1 MVAALPEVAERNN
14 LLRKQ
19 ACASIGPDH
28 PIRELCQ
35 WRDKASKPQLKHL
48 KAEFQ
53 ERSGQPPPTSW
64 GINQYFSWLRLNP
77 KVPLAAEVQPQTTS
91 SSTTEAVPIEQ
102 EPPET
107 APQEP
112 PESEPIEDPV
122 PLESAAQAES
132 EEAAIN
138 QAEQR
143 RAEST
148 SRRWSRKR
156 HTPRLFNC
164 FACDVQSFV
173 ERDIELSRAQ
183 LDAKMKKSYWSGRL
197 FSLFH
202 AKDVTADAAAFV
214 NTNHFADDPYLQD
227 INPALEDGTFF
238 TPEQLHDHFI
248 TERKQFMLRIADFKR
263 SGQLRRRRH
272 RGARVGGGGRVAAVW
287 QHGKTIHGPRAL
299 LCVLALHQAPNWR
312 FGGGENAPGWHRRR
326 RKRRCVV
333 GEEAHKGGCRFR
345 GGLRRS
351 RAFLVVSSSASSAGA
366 PLGLRRVRG
375 RARCTK
381 EQGRARGK
389 EGRVRLGAG
398 LLRRTGGLAR

>member
-77 KVPLAAEVQPQTTS
+77 KVPLAAKVQPQTTS

-107 APQEP
+107 APQKP
-112 PESEPIEDPV
+112 PESEPIEEPV

-183 LDAKMKKSYWSGRL
+183 LDAKMKNHTGPAV
-197 FSLFH
+197 FS
-202 AKDVTADAAAFV
+202 A
-214 NTNHFADDPYLQD
+214 
-227 INPALEDGTFF
+227 
-238 TPEQLHDHFI
+238 
-248 TERKQFMLRIADFKR
+248 RFMQKM
-263 SGQLRRRRH
+263 
-272 RGARVGGGGRVAAVW
+272 
-287 QHGKTIHGPRAL
+287 
-299 LCVLALHQAPNWR
+299 
-312 FGGGENAPGWHRRR
+312 
-326 RKRRCVV
+326 
-333 GEEAHKGGCRFR
+333 
-345 GGLRRS
+345 
-351 RAFLVVSSSASSAGA
+351 
-366 PLGLRRVRG
+366 
-375 RARCTK
+375 
-381 EQGRARGK
+381 
-389 EGRVRLGAG
+389 
-398 LLRRTGGLAR
+398 